1 MFSSDTKII
10 SLKNYWRSKCGIT
23 ISYLILTTLTILPL
37 PKENNKP
44 LFFGILFRYTP
55 PLHAISVVIRGDKK
69 EKKL

>member
-1 MFSSDTKII
+1 MWYNNFVFNFNNSH
-10 SLKNYWRSKCGIT
+10 
-23 ISYLILTTLTILPL
+23 YLSL